1 LREELRLKVF
11 ENGVLWKI
19 LGSKKDEVEGKWRRL
34 HTENLYDHYSSSNII
49 LFFK

>member
-19 LGSKKDEVEGKWRRL
+19 FGSKRDEVGGKWRRL
-34 HTENLYDHYSSSNII
+34 HTEKLYDKYS
-49 LFFK
+49 